1 MARLKRRTTRR
12 TVKRRRPT
20 LRRGRRVYKR
30 RVYRRRRYTRRF
42 RRARLSSQPNVVT
55 LKNKLVCSIVEFQS
69 LPVRDS
75 LPQIITMASFTTK
88 DENGISNVTQENK
101 AAFSAL
107 GQMFYNVYS
116 VDTANGI
123 TVGENASYSTSPFI
137 AWNPYVD
144 YTLLGSLWNSYILMY
159 EYWKVV
165 GVKIKWIPSVKTST
179 AIPIMP
185 VSYKASQRRIEGTY
199 TGSTQ
204 IGGSF
209 TGAATQAGEDVIV
222 YPDDDS
228 KLGYKQQV
236 TLNMHVLFEKDNY
249 ENYDLPTD
257 PSSVAEDQVCKDTR
271 YKFKRFF
278 YGPSKPKTYKV
289 YDMTRPFKFYVKPYM
304 QNTSTEITD
313 DNKTPQTGTTLSNP
327 SLDAQINVKK
337 RMRYVK
343 FNGTKNELLGTEITK
358 AQIYANNI
366 QDQNYFDP
374 ILFGYFFTAN
384 GLAVNQYITTAKN
397 HPPTSAT
404 AAWNSYSLYAPANIT
419 AMGKFEVTFYTR
431 FKQIKN
437 TN

>member
-1 MARLKRRTTRR
+1 MARLFRRYHKRRTTRR
-12 TVKRRRPT
+12 RP
-20 LRRGRRVYKR
+20 L
-30 RVYRRRRYTRRF
+30 RRRRIRTTRRKTSPGKF
-42 RRARLSSQPNVVT
+42 KRVRRRRTRAQPSVVT

-75 LPQIITMASFTTK
+75 LPQIITMAGYTTLT
-88 DENGISNVTQENK
+88 DNGISNVTQENK
-101 AAFSAL
+101 ATFAGL

-123 TVGENASYSTSPFI
+123 TVGENASYSTSPFV

-165 GVKIKWIPSVKTST
+165 GVKIKWIPSVKTAT

-185 VSYKASQRRIEGTY
+185 VSYKASQRALQGQY

-204 IGGSF
+204 VGGQFS
-209 TGAATQAGEDVIV
+209 GGITQGSGDDVFI
-222 YPDDDS
+222 YPEDDS

-257 PSSVAEDQVCKDTR
+257 PSSVDESKLCKDTR
-271 YKFKRFF
+271 FKFKRFF

-289 YDMTRPFKFYVKPYM
+289 YDMTKPFKFYVKPYM
-304 QNTSTEITD
+304 QNTSSEIS
-313 DNKTPQTGTTLSNP
+313 DNTATPQTGISLSNP
-327 SLDAQINVKK
+327 SLDSQINIKK

-343 FNGTKNELLGTEITK
+343 FNGTKNELLGHDVTK

-384 GLAVNQYITTAKN
+384 GLAVNQYITIAKN
-397 HPPTSAT
+397 SPPTSQTAT
-404 AAWNSYSLYAPANIT
+404 WNSYNLYAPANIT

-431 FKQIKN
+431 FRQLKN
-437 TN
+437 AN

>member
-1 MARLKRRTTRR
+1 MARFTRR
-12 TVKRRRPT
+12 YNKRRRITRKRP
-20 LRRGRRVYKR
+20 LYRRKR
-30 RVYRRRRYTRRF
+30 RLYRRRVIKRGRKSKRT
-42 RRARLSSQPNVVT
+42 RLSSQPNAVT

-75 LPQIITMASFTTK
+75 LPQIITMAGFTTLA
-88 DENGISNVTQENK
+88 DNGISNVTQENK
-101 AAFSAL
+101 ATFAGL

-123 TVGENASYSTSPFI
+123 TVGENASYPTSPFI

-165 GVKIKWIPSVKTST
+165 GVKIKWIPSVKTAT
-179 AIPIMP
+179 AIPLMP
-185 VSYKASQRRIEGTY
+185 VSYKAASRSLYATNSNVTAGTVING
-199 TGSTQ
+199 TITQ
-204 IGGSF
+204 S
-209 TGAATQAGEDVIV
+209 AGDDAFN
-222 YPDDDS
+222 YPEDDS

-257 PSSVAEDQVCKDTR
+257 PSSVNESKLCKDTR

-289 YDMTRPFKFYVKPYM
+289 YDMTKPFKFYVRPYM
-304 QNTSTEITD
+304 QNTSGEITD
-313 DNKTPQTGTTLSNP
+313 NTATPQTGTPLSNP
-327 SLDAQINVKK
+327 SLDTQINAKK

-343 FNGTKNELLGTEITK
+343 FNGTKNELLGTQITK

-384 GLAVNQYITTAKN
+384 GLAVNQYITIAN
-397 HPPTSAT
+397 NSPPTSTDAT
-404 AAWNSYSLYAPANIT
+404 WNSYNLYAPANIT

-431 FKQIKN
+431 FRQIKN